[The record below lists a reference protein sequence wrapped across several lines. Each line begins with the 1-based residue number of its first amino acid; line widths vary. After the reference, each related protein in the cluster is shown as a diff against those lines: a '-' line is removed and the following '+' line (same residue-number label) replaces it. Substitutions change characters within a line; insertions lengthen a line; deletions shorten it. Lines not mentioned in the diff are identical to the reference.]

1 MTAAHPMVWRELS
14 ADRINAV
21 LNDPAVRPWVA
32 DMGAGE
38 IDVSPIVENTNNI
51 LLMGRYG
58 GCLCFCPQPGI
69 YEVHTQVLSEGRGR
83 WALDF
88 VRAGASWMFTHTD
101 AYEIMTRV
109 SHGHVAA
116 KALTLRAG
124 MKYEFTRDDGPSFKG
139 SNPPCDI
146 YSFRIQD
153 WVQSASGLVESGQ
166 HLHERIHAEAERL
179 GIPTELHGDDE
190 NHNRYAG
197 AALEMVRGGQIKKAV
212 LFYNRWAFAARHPLI
227 GLVSEDPP
235 VIRFDIGLMTLRDG
249 QIEMVQSC

>member
-1 MTAAHPMVWRELS
+1 MDHPLIWRERS
-14 ADRINAV
+14 AERINMV
-21 LNDPAVRPWVA
+21 LNHPVVRPYVA
-32 DMGAGE
+32 DMGEGK
-38 IDVSPIVENTNNI
+38 IDISHLVANESNV
-51 LLMGRYG
+51 LLMGEHG

-69 YEVHTQVLSEGRGR
+69 YEVHTQVLPSGRGA

-116 KALTLRAG
+116 KALTLAAG

-139 SNPPCDI
+139 KNPPCDI
-146 YSFRIQD
+146 YSYRIQD
-153 WVQSASGLVESGQ
+153 WVQHASGLVEKGQ
-166 HLHERIHAEAERL
+166 YLHERIQSEAVRL
-179 GIPTELHGDDE
+179 GVTTELHADDE

-197 AALEMVRGGQIKKAV
+197 AALEMAMAGKLRKAV

-227 GLVSEDPP
+227 GLVSETPP
-235 VIRFDIGLMTLRDG
+235 VIRFDIGLMTIRDG
-249 QIEMVQSC
+249 EIEVVQPC